1 MAYMGCCG
9 GLYSQAH
16 EQAAVSPTILFVD
29 TCGEFLSPNSV
40 FCDIVGKKRKL
51 NSHLEESIVAEQK
64 FMISDAA
71 KMVAVEAHVLRFWE
85 EELELT
91 IGRTEQGHRY
101 YTRENLEVFQ
111 KIKELKEEG
120 LQLKAIKTILK
131 ELEKREKPE
140 EEAEATEKEE
150 ASKEE
155 NPKEEEDARQLE
167 LVQKNTEK
175 LRQFELLVTD
185 IVDKVVKENNE
196 FLQSQIESAFS
207 KEVDYMMHMQ
217 EKREEE
223 RYRKLDEVIRERQR
237 NGKQVAATKEGSFWK
252 RWFR

>member
-1 MAYMGCCG
+1 MA
-9 GLYSQAH
+9 
-16 EQAAVSPTILFVD
+16 
-29 TCGEFLSPNSV
+29 
-40 FCDIVGKKRKL
+40 
-51 NSHLEESIVAEQK
+51 EEK

-111 KIKELKEEG
+111 KIKELKEQG
-120 LQLKAIKTILK
+120 LQLKAIKVILK
-131 ELEKREKPE
+131 ELEKKKNTQ
-140 EEAEATEKEE
+140 EEAEKEETGKEETEKEAVLE
-150 ASKEE
+150 EE
-155 NPKEEEDARQLE
+155 NAAEEEETRQLK

-196 FLQSQIESAFS
+196 FLQSEIESAFS

-237 NGKQVAATKEGSFWK
+237 NGKQVAAAKEGSFWK

>member
-9 GLYSQAH
+9 VLYSQAH

-140 EEAEATEKEE
+140 EAAEETE
-150 ASKEE
+150 
-155 NPKEEEDARQLE
+155 KEEEDAHQLE

-223 RYRKLDEVIRERQR
+223 RYRRLDEVIRERQR